1 MNYREARAYL
11 LEAGKA
17 GSRPGLETIGEL
29 LRRLGNPQDRLRFIH
44 VAGTNGKGSL
54 IAYLAAVLKEAGY
67 RTGSYT
73 SPAVFSYRER
83 YQVNG
88 EYISEEVFA
97 RQLSAAAEAG
107 ESMRRDGQTG
117 PTCFE
122 LETAAAFLYFL
133 EQGCELV
140 VLEAGMGGLLDA
152 TNIIKTT
159 VLEVLVS
166 ISLDHMDFLG
176 STLGEIAR
184 QKAGII
190 KPGTR
195 VVSAAQEPEAEVV
208 IREIAAAQHSA
219 LQVVESASLRVRD
232 STLGAQSFDYK
243 QWKNVRI
250 QLAGAYQFKNA
261 ALALEGIEA
270 LRALGYEITDAQALK
285 GMYEAVW
292 RGRFTQILA
301 RPTVILDGA
310 HNEAAAVELR
320 RSLELYFSGRELYY
334 IMAVFKDKEYRDIIA
349 LTAPLARHVIAV
361 ETPGNPR
368 ALPAEELR
376 EAIAEVQ
383 PSVES
388 AVSIRK
394 AVQRLLATVDPDAVI
409 VIFGSLS
416 VLGEA
421 EQAVREASEELRAD
435 GVLL

>member
-1 MNYREARAYL
+1 
-11 LEAGKA
+11 
-17 GSRPGLETIGEL
+17 
-29 LRRLGNPQDRLRFIH
+29 
-44 VAGTNGKGSL
+44 
-54 IAYLAAVLKEAGY
+54 
-67 RTGSYT
+67 
-73 SPAVFSYRER
+73 
-83 YQVNG
+83 
-88 EYISEEVFA
+88 
-97 RQLSAAAEAG
+97 
-107 ESMRRDGQTG
+107 MRRDGQTG

-133 EQGCELV
+133 EQGCEFV

-349 LTAPLARHVIAV
+349 LTAPLARHIIAV